1 MRKIT
6 SIITVLLLTACLLAG
21 CGQNSSK
28 NYEKDNDVAGSESS
42 TTTESSN
49 PTADESP
56 SSSTSEVKKD
66 ADGKYVYY
74 IGTTECK
81 SSININDYIY
91 TDGGQQYIDVAQ
103 MMIDAGWT
111 PSPNFYN
118 NESGKWIGGDNLVA
132 TYENGSDKMKVTVGV
147 DLETK
152 NSLGKEQKASIS
164 FEVNGSDVSSTN
176 QVVPEL
182 AIYAIKGQSW
192 AAISYSQIVYL
203 AAGLE
208 NVKAGNYQFVDMTD
222 WQVTGGDSHSL
233 PY

>member
-6 SIITVLLLTACLLAG
+6 SIITVLLLATCLLAG

-28 NYEKDNDVAGSESS
+28 DYEKDSGAAGSESS
-42 TTTESSN
+42 ATTESSD
-49 PTADESP
+49 PTADESS

-111 PSPNFYN
+111 PSPNNYN
-118 NESGKWIGGDNLVA
+118 AQNGKWKGDLVA
-132 TYENGSDKMKVTVGV
+132 TYNNGSDEMKTNVGTN
-147 DLETK
+147 LQTK
-152 NSLGKEQKASIS
+152 NSLGKEQKSYMN
-164 FEVNGSDVSSTN
+164 FVVNGSVVSSVG
-176 QVVPEL
+176 QVVPEI
-182 AIYAIKGQSW
+182 AIYAIKGESFC
-192 AAISYSQIVYL
+192 AISYSQIVYL

>member
-1 MRKIT
+1 MRKMI
-6 SIITVLLLTACLLAG
+6 SIITVSLLTACLLAG

-103 MMIDAGWT
+103 MMLDAGWT
-111 PSPNFYN
+111 PSPNNYDD
-118 NESGKWIGGDNLVA
+118 ETGKWTQNLVA
-132 TYENGSDKMKVTVGV
+132 TCENGSDKMEVSV
-147 DLETK
+147 DTNLETK
-152 NSLGKEQKASIS
+152 NSLGKRQKSRIGFAVNDSI
-164 FEVNGSDVSSTN
+164 VSAIN
-176 QVVPEL
+176 QQVPEL
-182 AIYAIKGQSW
+182 AIYAIKGENFC
-192 AAISYSQIVYL
+192 AISYSQIVYL

-208 NVKAGNYQFVDMTD
+208 NVKVGNYQFVDMTD
-222 WQVTGGDSHSL
+222 WQAGGGGWYYL

>member
-1 MRKIT
+1 MRKMI
-6 SIITVLLLTACLLAG
+6 SIITVSLLTACLLAG

-49 PTADESP
+49 PTADESS

-91 TDGGQQYIDVAQ
+91 TDGGQQYVDVAQ

-111 PSPNFYN
+111 PSPNNYN
-118 NESGKWIGGDNLVA
+118 NGKWTGDLVA
-132 TYENGSDKMKVTVGV
+132 TCNNGGDMKAEVGT

-152 NSLGKEQKASIS
+152 NSLGKYQKAYVA
-164 FEVNGSDVSSTN
+164 FDANGSTVSATD
-176 QVVPEL
+176 QRVPEL
-182 AIYAIKGQSW
+182 AVYAIKGQSW
-192 AAISYSQIVYL
+192 AAISYSQIIYL

-208 NVKAGNYQFVDMTD
+208 NVKAGNYQFVDMTG
-222 WQVTGGDSHSL
+222 WQVGGGGWYYL

>member
-28 NYEKDNDVAGSESS
+28 NYEKDNGVAGSESS

-49 PTADESP
+49 PTADESS

-91 TDGGQQYIDVAQ
+91 TDGGQQYVDVAQ

-111 PSPNFYN
+111 PSPNNYN
-118 NESGKWIGGDNLVA
+118 NGKWTGDLVA
-132 TYENGSDKMKVTVGV
+132 TCNNGGDMKAEVGT

-152 NSLGKEQKASIS
+152 NSLGKYQKAYVA
-164 FEVNGSDVSSTN
+164 FDANGSTVSATD
-176 QVVPEL
+176 QRVPEL
-182 AIYAIKGQSW
+182 AVYAIKGQSW
-192 AAISYSQIVYL
+192 AAISYSQIIYL

-208 NVKAGNYQFVDMTD
+208 NVKAGNYQFVDMTG
-222 WQVTGGDSHSL
+222 WQVGGGGWYYL

>member
-1 MRKIT
+1 MRKMI
-6 SIITVLLLTACLLAG
+6 SIITVSLLTACLLAG

-49 PTADESP
+49 PTADESS

-111 PSPNFYN
+111 PSPNNYDSQ
-118 NESGKWIGGDNLVA
+118 SGKWTGDLVA
-132 TYENGSDKMKVTVGV
+132 TCNNGSDEMSVEVATN
-147 DLETK
+147 LETK
-152 NSLGKEQKASIS
+152 NSLGKKQKSDIHFIA
-164 FEVNGSDVSSTN
+164 NGSGVSFTS
-176 QVVPEL
+176 QSVPEL
-182 AIYAIKGQSW
+182 AIYVIKGESFC
-192 AAISYSQIVYL
+192 AISYSQIVYL

-208 NVKAGNYQFVDMTD
+208 NVKAGNYQFVDMTG
-222 WQVTGGDSHSL
+222 WQAGGGGWYSL

>member
-1 MRKIT
+1 MRKMI
-6 SIITVLLLTACLLAG
+6 SIITVSLLTACLLAG

-49 PTADESP
+49 PTADESS

-111 PSPNFYN
+111 PSPNNYSN
-118 NESGKWIGGDNLVA
+118 GKWKGDLVA
-132 TYENGSDKMKVTVGV
+132 TCNNGGDMKAEVGT

-152 NSLGKEQKASIS
+152 NSLGKYQKAYVA
-164 FEVNGSDVSSTN
+164 FDANGSTVSATD
-176 QVVPEL
+176 QRVPEL
-182 AIYAIKGQSW
+182 AVYAIKGQSYC
-192 AAISYSQIVYL
+192 AISYSQIVYL

-208 NVKAGNYQFVDMTD
+208 NVKAGNYQFVDMTG
-222 WQVTGGDSHSL
+222 WQAGGGGWYSL